1 MTISDAPQ
9 KRENLSLLKQAWR
22 QLIKTVA
29 DLRLAIV
36 LLLAIAVFSISG
48 TLIEQGE
55 SIPFYQENYTED
67 PALFGFLTWKVL
79 LILGLN
85 HVYTNINVSQYV
97 YIYIKYLYIYIY
109 TCEYMCIHD

>member
-48 TLIEQGE
+48 T
-55 SIPFYQENYTED
+55 
-67 PALFGFLTWKVL
+67 
-79 LILGLN
+79 
-85 HVYTNINVSQYV
+85 
-97 YIYIKYLYIYIY
+97 
-109 TCEYMCIHD
+109 